1 MSALFFVVI
10 SDITDQ
16 DSRSAILLRIY
27 AANMSGNLLCP
38 PISAWIM
45 TRNPWAAVFLGL
57 ACNCI
62 GVPLSLLIPETLGYQ
77 QHIKPDH
84 KRSDEEEAPSL
95 SKKQAMSFLEQCY
108 KPLGESI
115 GYFSRDGRVVI
126 LILLFVPIMLS
137 WSTIPL
143 LLQYASS
150 RYGLSFATVTILLT
164 VRVGV
169 TIGMFL
175 SVQSFVF
182 RLLANAGLSGQ
193 KRDLF
198 LARGSVGLLIV
209 GWIAIGLSP
218 NPIFFTASL
227 MAASLGQGFPVYL
240 RSFLTGLVEP
250 NKVAELY
257 TIIGVVDTLGLM
269 VGGPLLA
276 WLFERGMQLGG
287 AFVGMPFV
295 ALGLVYAVVVSFLL
309 RIGYHPRKTM
319 VEEDSD

>member
-1 MSALFFVVI
+1 
-10 SDITDQ
+10 
-16 DSRSAILLRIY
+16 
-27 AANMSGNLLCP
+27 
-38 PISAWIM
+38 M
-45 TRNPWAAVFLGL
+45 TSNPWAAVLLGL

-62 GVPLSLLIPETLGYQ
+62 GVPLSLMVPETLGYQ

-95 SKKQAMSFLEQCY
+95 PKNQVRGFLEQCY
-108 KPLGESI
+108 KPLAESI
-115 GYFSRDGRVVI
+115 GYFSHDGRVIV

-150 RYGLSFATVTILLT
+150 RYGLSFATVTFLLT

-169 TIGMFL
+169 TIAMFL
-175 SVQSFVF
+175 CVQSFVF

-218 NPIFFTASL
+218 SPIFFTASL
-227 MAASLGQGFPVYL
+227 MVASLGQGFPVYL

-295 ALGLVYAVVVSFLL
+295 ALGLVYVVVVSFLL

-319 VEEDSD
+319 VDEDSD